1 MKARRIDLSDA
12 CGIDD
17 AMRRVAIVR
26 FAEVLTLVPAL
37 RHGRSAELHALRI
50 ACKRLRYA
58 LERYVQREPSLLEA
72 ASRLRQLQD
81 ALGELHDRDIL
92 LQMLPKDLHV
102 TAQRIRMQREDALA
116 RSRALWRDAFA
127 PYGPFEGL
135 MRFTGLGYGFGD
147 GAAGD

>member
-17 AMRRVAIVR
+17 AMRRIAIVR
-26 FAEVLTLVPAL
+26 FAEVLSLVPAL
-37 RHGRSAELHALRI
+37 RRGRNDELHALRI

-58 LERYVQREPSLLEA
+58 LERYVPREPSLLEA
-72 ASRLRQLQD
+72 ASRLSQLQD
-81 ALGELHDRDIL
+81 ALGELHDRDLL
-92 LQMLPKDLHV
+92 LQMMSKELHV
-102 TAQRIRMQREDALA
+102 TAQRIRMEREDALA
-116 RSRALWRDAFA
+116 RARALWRDAFA

-147 GAAGD
+147 GAVGA